1 MTATRNAVKCSVFR
15 HVNQPRLVFTYR
27 YVEILAVPTT
37 SLINNEHLSTRT
49 CHTCFGKKSRGQSN
63 RKIYWSKRSAVWWG
77 FCFVTLNKVE
87 LRRLSSFQS
96 LLLPGFWPNTVA
108 DPDVQI
114 RWGGGGAGAD
124 GLRNPEIRKAGPPGP
139 LPWIRHWNITC
150 HKYFHIHS
158 FQYVC
163 PNFIFDQY

>member
-1 MTATRNAVKCSVFR
+1 MTATRDAVKCSVFR

-114 RWGGGGAGAD
+114 RWGGGGGGRGGRSSKPWDKESWSPWA
-124 GLRNPEIRKAGPPGP
+124 PPLDPP
-139 LPWIRHWNITC
+139 L
-150 HKYFHIHS
+150 KYNLS
-158 FQYVC
+158 
-163 PNFIFDQY
+163 